1 MAMVSSVCVSACFY
15 FHLLH
20 PVLGAF
26 AGVLMPDV
34 VSGVSESHG
43 THSVLHIH
51 LPLIHLPG
59 SKICV
64 SYLAKIAAGKGP
76 LPHMLVRWK
85 KAFYCLVMEKK
96 TKFEYDLSIV
106 STDTCLIKI
115 VFPVRHIL
123 AAHDST
129 GPVDQ

>member
-1 MAMVSSVCVSACFY
+1 MVMDSSCVCVCVSACFY

-20 PVLGAF
+20 PVLGSF

-64 SYLAKIAAGKGP
+64 SYRAKNCCWEGTITTYASQ
-76 LPHMLVRWK
+76 
-85 KAFYCLVMEKK
+85 MEKK
-96 TKFEYDLSIV
+96 LSIAW
-106 STDTCLIKI
+106 L
-115 VFPVRHIL
+115 
-123 AAHDST
+123 
-129 GPVDQ
+129 